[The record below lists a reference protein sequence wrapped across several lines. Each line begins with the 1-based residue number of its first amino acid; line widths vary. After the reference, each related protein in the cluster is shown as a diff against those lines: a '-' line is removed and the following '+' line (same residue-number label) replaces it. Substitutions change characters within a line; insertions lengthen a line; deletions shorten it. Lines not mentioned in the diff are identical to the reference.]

1 MHWNFGFCPFSRT
14 FVMKKKRPQ
23 TELNRID
30 ILRRCYR
37 MMAMGAWDAIS
48 VSDLEKGIDR
58 TRGAIFYFNKNKEEL
73 FVNMIDELFLP
84 VFKLSKDDR
93 TTLKRC
99 SAKNFFAIYKTPFER
114 VCNDLRINYRV
125 QNPSHDLFN
134 ILIQAQRHY
143 KDFRQVINAELQSEI
158 DFIGSIIGSNRA
170 VEIDIHKIYT
180 NSAGRIFL
188 DSFS

>member
-1 MHWNFGFCPFSRT
+1 MHWNFGLCPFSRT

-99 SAKNFFAIYKTPFER
+99 SAKNFFATR
-114 VCNDLRINYRV
+114 RLLN
-125 QNPSHDLFN
+125 
-134 ILIQAQRHY
+134 
-143 KDFRQVINAELQSEI
+143 
-158 DFIGSIIGSNRA
+158 GSAMI
-170 VEIDIHKIYT
+170 
-180 NSAGRIFL
+180 
-188 DSFS
+188 

>member
-1 MHWNFGFCPFSRT
+1 
-14 FVMKKKRPQ
+14 
-23 TELNRID
+23 
-30 ILRRCYR
+30 

-84 VFKLSKDDR
+84 VFKLSKDDM

-134 ILIQAQRHY
+134 ILIQ
-143 KDFRQVINAELQSEI
+143 D
-158 DFIGSIIGSNRA
+158 
-170 VEIDIHKIYT
+170 
-180 NSAGRIFL
+180 
-188 DSFS
+188 